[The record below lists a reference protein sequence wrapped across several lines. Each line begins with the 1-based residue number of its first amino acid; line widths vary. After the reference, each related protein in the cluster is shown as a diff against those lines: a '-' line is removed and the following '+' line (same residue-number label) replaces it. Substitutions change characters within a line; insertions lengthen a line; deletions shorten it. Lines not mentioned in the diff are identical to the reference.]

1 MKEVKKYIKP
11 IALLFI
17 ILVTFNIDLLAGGPP
32 GPPGGGGGG
41 PPGGCWPPSTCI
53 PIDGGLSFLL
63 LAGAAYG
70 GKKIYDTAKK
80 EKAD

>member
-1 MKEVKKYIKP
+1 MIGKIK
-11 IALLFI
+11 AVLVLLA
-17 ILVTFNIDLLAGGPP
+17 ILFVFNIDALAFGPP

-53 PIDGGLSFLL
+53 PIDGGIGFLL

-70 GKKIYDTAKK
+70 GKKIYDVSK
-80 EKAD
+80 EKAE

>member
-1 MKEVKKYIKP
+1 MKNYIK
-11 IALLFI
+11 ILLLLVFI
-17 ILVTFNIDLLAGGPP
+17 IAVNGFEMFAAGPP
-32 GPPGGGGGG
+32 GPPGGGG

-70 GKKIYDTAKK
+70 GKKVYDISKDK
-80 EKAD
+80 EKAE